1 MAGIDFVDHP
11 TASSGK
17 KGKNHWGS
25 VKTQRTMSM
34 TFTGWEML
42 SKMSEE
48 AGMNRSEALEVLI
61 RCAVCDEVDL
71 RQERTRVSG
80 LVA

>member
-1 MAGIDFVDHP
+1 MDFVDHP
-11 TASSGK
+11 SATSERAIR
-17 KGKNHWGS
+17 NHWGS

-34 TFTGWEML
+34 TFSGWEML
-42 SKMSEE
+42 GKLAEE

-61 RCAVCDEVDL
+61 RSAVCEEMDL
-71 RQERTRVSG
+71 RQERTSVMG